1 MRYFLVAGET
11 SGDMHAA
18 SLMKGLLAVDPEAE
32 FSYFG
37 GDAMAA
43 VAPGMVMHCR
53 DLAIMGFWEVLM
65 GLRKILRNLKT
76 CLRAIEDFQPDVV
89 ILVDFPGFNFR
100 VAKACKERGLPVYYY
115 IAPKVWAWKERRVE
129 RIRAYVD
136 RLFIIFPFEVEYFR
150 GKGIEAIYEGNPLLD
165 ELNISPLAAGESE
178 EFFALHALDDRPK
191 VALLPGSRVQEIRAT
206 LQRMGDLSVD
216 YPDYQFV
223 IAAAPSISVDEY
235 AQVLDEF
242 PDLAIVH
249 GDTPGLMRHSVAG
262 VITSGTATLEAALLG
277 LPEVVVYQANPIS
290 AAVARRLVKL
300 QWVSLVNLVLNREC
314 VRELLQEDFNEANLR
329 RELERILP
337 GGDRREGMLGEFC
350 ELAEL
355 LGGPGASQRLAERM
369 YALAQE
375 E

>member
-249 GDTPGLMRHSVAG
+249 GDTPG
-262 VITSGTATLEAALLG
+262 
-277 LPEVVVYQANPIS
+277 
-290 AAVARRLVKL
+290 
-300 QWVSLVNLVLNREC
+300 
-314 VRELLQEDFNEANLR
+314 
-329 RELERILP
+329 
-337 GGDRREGMLGEFC
+337 
-350 ELAEL
+350 
-355 LGGPGASQRLAERM
+355 
-369 YALAQE
+369 
-375 E
+375 